1 MVTVSELDD
10 EAPDTEAPN
19 DDSVSEPLPA
29 VAPATI
35 RQMTRE
41 HWQAVRRIY
50 ADGLTSGDASFELK
64 PPGWDEFQQSHLADH
79 QLVAIDDSKV
89 VGWAA
94 LSPVSERCA
103 YAGVAESSV
112 YVAARS
118 RGRGVGSQILSQ
130 LVWRAEMA
138 GIWTVQAG
146 IFPENVRASR
156 FTTVAAFVP
165 SGCESDSASET
176 ACGETCCSWNA
187 EADWSLERHARAVA
201 AGRGDRHVH
210 ARFCWLWGDHG

>member
-50 ADGLTSGDASFELK
+50 ADGLTSGNASFELK
-64 PPGWDEFQQSHLADH
+64 PPGWDEFRQSHLADH

-146 IFPENVRASR
+146 IFPENAASIALHHRCGFRTVGVRER
-156 FTTVAAFVP
+156 LGQRNGVWRDVLL
-165 SGCESDSASET
+165 
-176 ACGETCCSWNA
+176 
-187 EADWSLERHARAVA
+187 LERRSGLVT
-201 AGRGDRHVH
+201 
-210 ARFCWLWGDHG
+210 